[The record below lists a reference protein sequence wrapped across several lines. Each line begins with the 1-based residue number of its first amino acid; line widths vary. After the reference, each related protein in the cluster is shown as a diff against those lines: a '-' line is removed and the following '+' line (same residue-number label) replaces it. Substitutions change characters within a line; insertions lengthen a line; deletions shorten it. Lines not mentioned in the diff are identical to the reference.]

1 MSEALESQ
9 TVQPKAISVQEAGKL
24 LGISKNHAYTA
35 AQDGVIPTIRIG
47 RRLVVPM
54 AALDK
59 MLNGDDKAA

>member
-1 MSEALESQ
+1 MSNISEGLEIK
-9 TVQPKAISVQEAGKL
+9 PKAISVQEAGKL
-24 LGISKNHAYTA
+24 LGISKNSAYTA

-59 MLNGDDKAA
+59 MLSGDDKAA

>member
-1 MSEALESQ
+1 MSGISERLEIK
-9 TVQPKAISVQEAGKL
+9 PKAISVQEAGRL
-24 LGISKNHAYTA
+24 LGISKNSAYTA

-59 MLNGDDKAA
+59 MLSGDDKAA